1 MTTFLEQ
8 VKGDDLE
15 AFFDTEAGFAV
26 IAIYNSAKD
35 GLKEIPV
42 IFDPKNPVI
51 NYDTGEMENLDPV
64 ATVKSSD
71 VENARHNETLEIENT
86 IYEIK
91 EIDDDGYGMTTFVL
105 GEKG

>member
-1 MTTFLEQ
+1 MGTFLEM
-8 VKGDDLE
+8 VKGDDLD

-26 IAIYNSAKD
+26 VAIYTSAKD

-51 NYDTGEMENLDPV
+51 NYDTGEMENLEPT
-64 ATVKSSD
+64 AIAKSSD
-71 VENARHNETLEIENT
+71 VVNARHNETLDIENM

-105 GEKG
+105 GEKA